1 MRPSIDSY
9 RPPRVCTLFAT
20 ATWVCRSGSG
30 AGVAVGER
38 GGDQPG
44 DVDLAY
50 PARTLPGEQ
59 RPILYEPQRG
69 RDCSLMGLLDLRGDR
84 QVSDRPQR

>member
-1 MRPSIDSY
+1 MGVQV
-9 RPPRVCTLFAT
+9 RVP
-20 ATWVCRSGSG
+20 G

-44 DVDLAY
+44 HIDLAY

-59 RPILYEPQRG
+59 RPILHKTQRG
-69 RDCSLMGLLDLRGDR
+69 RDRSMMGLLDLRGDWEIC
-84 QVSDRPQR
+84 DRPQR